1 MARERDAG
9 RASGVQSAMNDVL
22 DQSAIDALLN
32 AVDDDTVEISS
43 DAVRVFSRRRLDLD
57 AIEIRAYDFKRPERV
72 SKDQMRALQTLHEGF
87 ARNFGASLSAFL
99 RMIVEVKI
107 AGCEQMTYGEFVSSL
122 TIPTSFNLIDI
133 EPLEGQICL
142 ELSPLIIYPIIDRLL
157 GGNNDELFI
166 PQRPQTVIE
175 MRLIGQVIN
184 RALEMLSESW
194 SDVAELKFSLAETES
209 NPQLVQI
216 VPPNEVVIVIGFEL
230 KMVNRA
236 GTMSLCIPYNVIEPL
251 MEAVSAQTWFSSKG
265 LKRTEENEKRV
276 EATLQS
282 AELDVSAELANTT
295 ITLADLAGLSVGDL
309 IVTEKP
315 ASSPLT
321 LCIEGKRK
329 FLARV
334 GQIDGARAVRV
345 ERPIRPDDRV

>member
-1 MARERDAG
+1 MT
-9 RASGVQSAMNDVL
+9 DVL

-32 AVDDDTVEISS
+32 AVDGDIVNTSS
-43 DAVRVFSRRRLDLD
+43 NSLKVFSRRKLDMD

-107 AGCEQMTYGEFVSSL
+107 AGCEQMTYGEFVAGL
-122 TIPTSFNLIDI
+122 PIPTSFNLIDL

-142 ELSPLIIYPIIDRLL
+142 DLSPLIIYPIIDRLL

-166 PQRPQTVIE
+166 PQRAQTAIE

-184 RALEMLSESW
+184 RALDMLSEAW
-194 SDVAELKFSLAETES
+194 SDVAEVKFSLAETES

-216 VPPNEVVIVIGFEL
+216 VPPNEVVIVVGFEL
-230 KMVNRA
+230 KMANRA

-251 MEAVSAQTWFSSKG
+251 MEALSAQTWFSSKG
-265 LKRTEENEKRV
+265 LKRTPEFAQRV
-276 EATLQS
+276 ETTLNS
-282 AELDVSAELANTT
+282 AELEVSAILANTT
-295 ITLADLAGLSVGDL
+295 ITLSDLANLGVGDV

-315 ASSPLT
+315 ASLPMT
-321 LCIEGKRK
+321 LQIGGKRK
-329 FLARV
+329 FLARI
-334 GQIDGARAVRV
+334 GQIEGMRAMRI
-345 ERPIRPDDRV
+345 ERPIRPEDRI

>member
-1 MARERDAG
+1 
-9 RASGVQSAMNDVL
+9 MNDVL

-32 AVDDDTVEISS
+32 AVDDDVVETPS
-43 DAVRVFSRRRLDLD
+43 DGVKVFSRRRLDMD
-57 AIEIRAYDFKRPERV
+57 TIEIRAYDFKRPERV

-107 AGCEQMTYGEFVSSL
+107 AGCEQMTYGEFVAGL
-122 TIPTSFNLIDI
+122 PIPTSFNLIDL

-142 ELSPLIIYPIIDRLL
+142 DLSPLIIYPIIDRLL
-157 GGNNDELFI
+157 GGNNEELFI
-166 PQRPQTVIE
+166 PQRPQTAIE

-184 RALEMLSESW
+184 RALEMLSEAW
-194 SDVAELKFSLAETES
+194 SDVAEVKFSLAETES

-216 VPPNEVVIVIGFEL
+216 VPPNEVVIVVGFEL
-230 KMVNRA
+230 KMANRA

-251 MEAVSAQTWFSSKG
+251 MEAVSAQTWFSAKG
-265 LKRTEENEKRV
+265 LKRTPEYEQRV
-276 EATLQS
+276 EATLHS
-282 AELDVSAELANTT
+282 AELDISAVLANTS
-295 ITLADLAGLSVGDL
+295 ITLSDLAHLSVGDL

-315 ASSPLT
+315 AAAPMT
-321 LCIEGKRK
+321 LCVGGKRK

-334 GQIDGARAVRV
+334 GQIDGARAMRI
-345 ERPIRPDDRV
+345 ERTITAEDRV

>member
-1 MARERDAG
+1 MSE
-9 RASGVQSAMNDVL
+9 VL
-22 DQSAIDALLN
+22 DQSAIDALLS
-32 AVDDDTVEISS
+32 AVDDDSVEIAPG
-43 DAVRVFSRRRLDLD
+43 AVRVFSRRRLDMD

-99 RMIVEVKI
+99 RMIVEVKL
-107 AGCEQMTYGEFVSSL
+107 AGCEQMTYGEFVASL

-166 PQRPQTVIE
+166 PQRPQTAIE
-175 MRLIGQVIN
+175 MRLIGQVIK
-184 RALEMLSESW
+184 RALDMLSEAW
-194 SDVAELKFSLAETES
+194 VDVAKLDFSLAVTES

-230 KMVNRA
+230 KMANRA

-265 LKRTEENEKRV
+265 LKRTEENERRV

-282 AELDVSAELANTT
+282 AELAITAVLANTS
-295 ITLADLAGLSVGDL
+295 ITLSDLANLSVGDL

-315 ASSPLT
+315 ASSPLA
-321 LCIEGKRK
+321 LCVGGKRK
-329 FLARV
+329 FLARI
-334 GQIDGARAVRV
+334 GQLDGIRAVRI
-345 ERPIRPDDRV
+345 ERPIRPDDRI

>member
-1 MARERDAG
+1 M
-9 RASGVQSAMNDVL
+9 SDVL
-22 DQSAIDALLN
+22 DQSAIDALLS
-32 AVDDDTVEISS
+32 AVDDDVVTIATG
-43 DAVRVFSRRRLDLD
+43 AVRVFSRRRLDMD

-99 RMIVEVKI
+99 RMIVEVKL
-107 AGCEQMTYGEFVSSL
+107 AGCEQMTYGEFVASL

-166 PQRPQTVIE
+166 PQRPQTAIE
-175 MRLIGQVIN
+175 MRLIGQVIK
-184 RALEMLSESW
+184 RALDMLSEAW
-194 SDVAELKFSLAETES
+194 VDVAKLDLSLAVTES

-230 KMVNRA
+230 KMANRA

-251 MEAVSAQTWFSSKG
+251 MESVSAQTWFSSKG
-265 LKRTEENEKRV
+265 LKRTEENERRV

-282 AELDVSAELANTT
+282 AELAITAVLANTS
-295 ITLADLAGLSVGDL
+295 ITLSDLANLSVGDL

-315 ASSPLT
+315 ASSPLA
-321 LCIEGKRK
+321 LCIGGKRK
-329 FLARV
+329 FLARI
-334 GQIDGARAVRV
+334 GQLDGVRAVRI
-345 ERPIRPDDRV
+345 ERPIRPDDRI

>member
-1 MARERDAG
+1 M
-9 RASGVQSAMNDVL
+9 SDVL

-32 AVDDDTVEISS
+32 AVDDDEVEAPT
-43 DAVRVFSRRRLDLD
+43 DGVRIFSRRRLDMD
-57 AIEIRAYDFKRPERV
+57 TIEIRPYDFKRPERV

-107 AGCEQMTYGEFVSSL
+107 AGCEQMTYGEFVAGL
-122 TIPTSFNLIDI
+122 PIPTSFNLIDLD
-133 EPLEGQICL
+133 PLEGQICL
-142 ELSPLIIYPIIDRLL
+142 DLSPLIIYPIIDRLL
-157 GGNNDELFI
+157 GGNNEELFI

-184 RALEMLSESW
+184 RALDMLSEAW
-194 SDVAELKFSLAETES
+194 SDVAEVRFSLAETES

-216 VPPNEVVIVIGFEL
+216 VPPNEVVIVVGFEL
-230 KMVNRA
+230 KMANRA

-265 LKRTEENEKRV
+265 LKRTPEFEKRV
-276 EATLQS
+276 EATLHS
-282 AELDVSAELANTT
+282 AELNVSAVLANTT
-295 ITLADLAGLSVGDL
+295 ITLADLANLSVGDM

-321 LCIEGKRK
+321 LCVEGKRK

-334 GQIDGARAVRV
+334 GQIDGARAVRI
-345 ERPIRPDDRV
+345 ERPILPDDRI